1 MMIWEHL
8 QQVKNYVQL
17 IIVYG
22 MVIEDLVQHTHI
34 QIYIVIKE

>member
-1 MMIWEHL
+1 MIWEHL
-8 QQVKNYVQL
+8 QRVRNYVQL

-22 MVIEDLVQHTHI
+22 MVIEDLVLHTHI